1 MQRIILIIALS
12 VFSLGTFAQSKTEVK
27 TQVKVENNDGKI
39 HLKIE
44 KEVDGK
50 TTTIDKTYNNIEE
63 MKNDPELEGI
73 NLHLFDAENNK
84 ELTFLNEDGEERDHD
99 VNVIVEMKGDVEGD
113 FAKESSNS
121 FVFKSDGDEDVELP
135 SIKVWVDEDGVK
147 HITKNGEEI
156 EVGEANSWT
165 DKDGKTYEIK
175 KSDGNIMI
183 MSGDELTEFKSSDGN
198 SFKYKFSTDDDAEGG
213 EHKMIMIHSADGED
227 SKHESITIKV
237 VEHIKIHLKE
247 VEENEFTSIDG
258 IDAKSLKM
266 DELNYYPNPNEGKFT
281 LQFKADKRPTEIKIT
296 SLQGKEIYA
305 ETLNS
310 FEGTYQNEIDLSS
323 EKRGIYLLQII
334 QGNKATNKKIVIE

>member
-1 MQRIILIIALS
+1 MQRTILIIALAA
-12 VFSLGTFAQSKTEVK
+12 FSFGAFAQDKKEVK

-44 KEVDGK
+44 KDVDGK
-50 TTTIDKTYNNIEE
+50 ITTIDKTYNNIEE

-84 ELTFLNEDGEERDHD
+84 EMTFFSEDGKERDHD
-99 VNVIVEMKGDVEGD
+99 VNVIVEMKGDTEGD
-113 FAKESSNS
+113 FAKESSHS
-121 FVFKSDGDEDVELP
+121 FMFKSDGKEGEGHQE
-135 SIKVWVDEDGVK
+135 IKVWIDEEGVR
-147 HITKNGEEI
+147 HVTKNGEEI
-156 EVGEANSWT
+156 EIGEDNSWT
-165 DKDGKTYEIK
+165 DKDGKVHEIK

-227 SKHESITIKV
+227 SKHESITIEV
-237 VEHIKIHLKE
+237 VEHIQIHLKE
-247 VEENEFTSIDG
+247 VGENEFTSIDG

-296 SLQGKEIYA
+296 SMEGKEIYA
-305 ETLNS
+305 ETLNN
-310 FEGTYQNEIDLSS
+310 FEGAYQNEIDLSS